1 MSPEQFRK
9 LKSVQQMEMLFD
21 QGIELMSRVFIFY
34 NIKLYSMNEFF
45 VEVWYMQ
52 TTNRID
58 RIIVLTMDEVLEIYE
73 SKIRL
78 DDLFS

>member
-1 MSPEQFRK
+1 
-9 LKSVQQMEMLFD
+9 MEVLFD

-34 NIKLYSMNEFF
+34 NIKLYVLHDFF

-58 RIIVLTMDEVLEIYE
+58 RIIVLTTDEVMGIYE
-73 SKIRL
+73 NKIRL
-78 DDLFS
+78 DDLI

>member
-9 LKSVQQMEMLFD
+9 LKNVKQIDVLFD
-21 QGIELMSRVFIFY
+21 QGIELMSRIFIFY
-34 NIKLYSMNEFF
+34 NIKLYALHDFF

-58 RIIVLTMDEVLEIYE
+58 RIIVLTTEEVMEIYE
-73 SKIRL
+73 KKIRL
-78 DDLFS
+78 DDLI